1 MERSAKRS
9 TRKSWRQID
18 WMPVQPHQSSDR
30 HACPACGAARRTLG
44 HARSLGQS
52 TGGHGLRTRPSRQ
65 HAGGEPSP
73 SPRHD
78 RCPWHPFRGGLC
90 VAYDFKEQ
98 LLACELVASSP
109 RVCLGACVFSTM
121 WMRKSVETV
130 MCRCASISTTIFAT
144 RAQLRRALSRRE

>member
-1 MERSAKRS
+1 MQVVSLLPHPDTTVARGTRS
-9 TRKSWRQID
+9 
-18 WMPVQPHQSSDR
+18 
-30 HACPACGAARRTLG
+30 
-44 HARSLGQS
+44 
-52 TGGHGLRTRPSRQ
+52 GG
-65 HAGGEPSP
+65 
-73 SPRHD
+73 D
-78 RCPWHPFRGGLC
+78 LC

-130 MCRCASISTTIFAT
+130 RCRCASISTTIFAT